1 MENKTNSM
9 HSMNAVNDRSYG
21 RSFFVWGLSAM
32 LVSLPI
38 AANAWG
44 EVNVANPQEVQ
55 QTKNVTGQVLDENGE
70 PMIGVSVL
78 VKGTKIGSVT
88 DFDGNFKLN
97 APAGAKELQVTYMGY
112 KAQDVKITS
121 GNIIVKM
128 EPDNQLLDEVVV
140 VGYGTMKKR
149 DLTGSIA
156 SVKNEEI
163 VLNPS
168 ANPMQALQGKVAG
181 LDITRE
187 SGQAGSKVKMQ
198 LRGTRSFSASGDPLF
213 IIDGMPGDYATL
225 NPNDIES
232 IEVLKDASSTAIY
245 GSSGANGVVLITTK
259 NGKAGKVAVN
269 FNAYVGFN
277 GWAETPSMR
286 SGESYLQTLRDASV
300 GAGDGNWTSAADDEK
315 LLKAVFADD
324 NAYNLH
330 KNGKYIDWADALL
343 HTAVTQNYSLSV
355 SGGNE
360 KTRAYFSLNFSDEA
374 GQFKQDDYKLY
385 SSKLRIDHNLR
396 DWFKMGVDMQLSY
409 THQNKASSDLG
420 DLLQAVPLGELYNED
435 GSVNPEPVIGNQ
447 TVYNYLLND
456 DASLYKNQS
465 ENFRLY
471 FNPYIEI
478 SPLKGLTIQ
487 SRIGATLAYS
497 RNNLFQGK
505 GSVQWYKDGK
515 TDSAIKAEV
524 DNNRNY
530 NYKWENIVTYNFTIA
545 DDHDFTV
552 TGVTSWNHNQND
564 ETKLY
569 QTGVTDNKFLWH
581 NIQETSSATR
591 GKTKYVM
598 SKGMGYVGR
607 LNYSYKG
614 RYLFAASV
622 RYDGSSRLADGN
634 RWDTFPA
641 FSAGWRIS
649 DEKFMESTKNW
660 LDNLKV
666 RVGYGVTG
674 TAGIDPYSSASSLD
688 TQTIAM
694 SLGGIY
700 TPVYIYSQNVPNYNL
715 GWEKSHNTNIGVDA
729 AFLNNRIDVTM
740 DYYYTKTDG
749 VIWNRSIPT
758 SNGAYSPDGG
768 PKANYTTYLNIC
780 ETKNKGFEFTLN
792 TRNIITKDFTWS
804 STLTY
809 TYNKEEISKL
819 ITGDDSG
826 KPVTNGDTGF
836 VLAKGEAVNSFYHYK
851 INGIWQ
857 KGEEADAEVFGAIP
871 GDYKIDIPGLKKEAD
886 GKFSK
891 VNKDG
896 ETVHYDKDNKYT
908 ISDEDYQVLGHNSP
922 DWTLGFQNTF
932 TYKDF
937 DLTIYAFA
945 RWGQMINYK
954 MLSSY
959 DPTGVQN
966 FPTYFNYWTPDNPSN
981 DFPAA
986 NASRGIE
993 QYTGY
998 YARSYVDGSF
1008 FKIKNITLGY
1018 TLPKN
1023 LVRKAGMEKCRFYAT
1038 ITNPF
1043 IWAKSSLIE
1052 DYDPEMNGELKY
1064 PLTKQLVFGVNV
1076 SF

>member
-1 MENKTNSM
+1 M
-9 HSMNAVNDRSYG
+9 
-21 RSFFVWGLSAM
+21 
-32 LVSLPI
+32 
-38 AANAWG
+38 
-44 EVNVANPQEVQ
+44 
-55 QTKNVTGQVLDENGE
+55 
-70 PMIGVSVL
+70 
-78 VKGTKIGSVT
+78 
-88 DFDGNFKLN
+88 
-97 APAGAKELQVTYMGY
+97 
-112 KAQDVKITS
+112 
-121 GNIIVKM
+121 
-128 EPDNQLLDEVVV
+128 
-140 VGYGTMKKR
+140 
-149 DLTGSIA
+149 
-156 SVKNEEI
+156 
-163 VLNPS
+163 
-168 ANPMQALQGKVAG
+168 
-181 LDITRE
+181 
-187 SGQAGSKVKMQ
+187 
-198 LRGTRSFSASGDPLF
+198 
-213 IIDGMPGDYATL
+213 
-225 NPNDIES
+225 
-232 IEVLKDASSTAIY
+232 
-245 GSSGANGVVLITTK
+245 
-259 NGKAGKVAVN
+259 
-269 FNAYVGFN
+269 
-277 GWAETPSMR
+277 
-286 SGESYLQTLRDASV
+286 
-300 GAGDGNWTSAADDEK
+300 
-315 LLKAVFADD
+315 
-324 NAYNLH
+324 
-330 KNGKYIDWADALL
+330 
-343 HTAVTQNYSLSV
+343 
-355 SGGNE
+355 
-360 KTRAYFSLNFSDEA
+360 
-374 GQFKQDDYKLY
+374 
-385 SSKLRIDHNLR
+385 
-396 DWFKMGVDMQLSY
+396 
-409 THQNKASSDLG
+409 
-420 DLLQAVPLGELYNED
+420 
-435 GSVNPEPVIGNQ
+435 
-447 TVYNYLLND
+447 
-456 DASLYKNQS
+456 
-465 ENFRLY
+465 
-471 FNPYIEI
+471 
-478 SPLKGLTIQ
+478 
-487 SRIGATLAYS
+487 
-497 RNNLFQGK
+497 
-505 GSVQWYKDGK
+505 
-515 TDSAIKAEV
+515 
-524 DNNRNY
+524 
-530 NYKWENIVTYNFTIA
+530 
-545 DDHDFTV
+545 
-552 TGVTSWNHNQND
+552 
-564 ETKLY
+564 
-569 QTGVTDNKFLWH
+569 
-581 NIQETSSATR
+581 
-591 GKTKYVM
+591 
-598 SKGMGYVGR
+598 
-607 LNYSYKG
+607 
-614 RYLFAASV
+614 
-622 RYDGSSRLADGN
+622 
-634 RWDTFPA
+634 
-641 FSAGWRIS
+641 
-649 DEKFMESTKNW
+649 
-660 LDNLKV
+660 
-666 RVGYGVTG
+666 
-674 TAGIDPYSSASSLD
+674 
-688 TQTIAM
+688 
-694 SLGGIY
+694 
-700 TPVYIYSQNVPNYNL
+700 